1 MSPSSQLWYHIKG
14 KYWSKEGDCVATS
27 LELYRKWTGF
37 ASLDGELKAELEQ
50 IRGDEEAIQ
59 DRFYKSLEFG
69 TGGMRGIIGAGTNR
83 INVYTVRKATEGLA
97 RYLLKQGPHTKAQGV
112 AIAYDCRYKSAEF
125 ADEAALVLARN
136 GIKAY
141 VFDGLRPTPELSFA
155 VRELSAAAGIVITA
169 SHNPPEYNG
178 YKVYGPDGGQVV
190 PAVADAITAEL
201 EQVPDELSIDVMDKR
216 EAVERGLYETIGQDI
231 DDAYQRHLKALSLNP
246 DAIRE
251 QRDLCIVYTPLHGTG
266 YVPVREGLKNFGFR
280 NVAIVE
286 EQAKPDA
293 AFSTVDSPNPEEHA
307 AFALAMELGKETG
320 ADLLM
325 ATDPDTD
332 RVGVAVKD
340 ETGEYTVLT
349 GNQLGAL
356 LLEYILSQRQA
367 QQSLPEN
374 GVVLKTIVTSEL
386 GRDIASHYGLTTIDT
401 LTGFKFIG
409 EKIKEFHETG
419 EHTFLFG
426 YEESYGYLIGDFA
439 RDKDGV
445 QACLMAA
452 EMAAYY
458 KAQGKTLYE
467 QLQHLFKTYGYY
479 REDLVSLTFKGKSG
493 AEKMDAMLDS
503 FRKEAPT
510 DLAGQRVTVAEDYLH
525 RSRKHI
531 SSGKETDTGLPKSN
545 VLRYTLADGS
555 WFCIRPSGTE
565 PKVKLYF
572 SVKGISADD
581 AAQKLKALKASVLE
595 LTGMAE

>member
-1 MSPSSQLWYHIKG
+1 M
-14 KYWSKEGDCVATS
+14 
-27 LELYRKWTGF
+27 
-37 ASLDGELKAELEQ
+37 
-50 IRGDEEAIQ
+50 
-59 DRFYKSLEFG
+59 
-69 TGGMRGIIGAGTNR
+69 
-83 INVYTVRKATEGLA
+83 
-97 RYLLKQGPHTKAQGV
+97 
-112 AIAYDCRYKSAEF
+112 
-125 ADEAALVLARN
+125 LARN

-155 VRELSAAAGIVITA
+155 VRELQAAAGIVITA

-367 QQSLPEN
+367 QKSLPEN

-409 EKIKEFHETG
+409 EKLKEFHETG

-458 KAQGKTLYE
+458 KAQGKTL
-467 QLQHLFKTYGYY
+467 L
-479 REDLVSLTFKGKSG
+479 RAAAALV
-493 AEKMDAMLDS
+493 
-503 FRKEAPT
+503 
-510 DLAGQRVTVAEDYLH
+510 
-525 RSRKHI
+525 
-531 SSGKETDTGLPKSN
+531 
-545 VLRYTLADGS
+545 
-555 WFCIRPSGTE
+555 
-565 PKVKLYF
+565 
-572 SVKGISADD
+572 
-581 AAQKLKALKASVLE
+581 
-595 LTGMAE
+595 